1 MQASN
6 SILSV
11 GGNHAVPSTRPSPRE
26 YRTGAV
32 PAQPRQQEVTRER
45 WKKFLTASEGNGGKS
60 AYVWNQ
66 NSRPI
71 ENSSA
76 PSTPG
81 SSAAENA
88 VLRNRRLRP
97 GSHGADGF
105 PSPESPTFI
114 NSSDDEAII
123 RASHAA
129 WRQSEIAEQA
139 YQEELEEM
147 IWAEQKNKREKWQ
160 KEDGQFCAALLS

>member
-1 MQASN
+1 MEKCVA
-6 SILSV
+6 
-11 GGNHAVPSTRPSPRE
+11 
-26 YRTGAV
+26 
-32 PAQPRQQEVTRER
+32 
-45 WKKFLTASEGNGGKS
+45 ASEGNGGKS
-60 AYVWNQ
+60 AYVWNR

-71 ENSSA
+71 ENGSA

-97 GSHGADGF
+97 GSLGAGSS
-105 PSPESPTFI
+105 PSPESPTII

-160 KEDGQFCAALLS
+160 KEDGQSCSALLS